1 MSYLR
6 PCFHGKLLS
15 CAALRCSCMK
25 ACHVNRG
32 NARSPTLATWRHDD
46 VMKWQVAWPKL
57 ARRGHQNLGFVV
69 ACCWPSLP
77 PLSHLFGDTR
87 QCLRHCRFTS
97 SKVDWYVTSILNPS
111 HKQRYTK
118 YTKIAT
124 NTPKFTSKLT
134 ISLLFSIYSIF
145 LSFSFLIASP
155 PPTKTI
161 GKACFTR
168 FDHG

>member
-1 MSYLR
+1 MSLIKGKLIIRIR

-32 NARSPTLATWRHDD
+32 NAQSPTLATWRHDD

-124 NTPKFTSKLT
+124 NTPRFYLGILPTDDKHTT
-134 ISLLFSIYSIF
+134 HRARQNSICKQ
-145 LSFSFLIASP
+145 P
-155 PPTKTI
+155 E
-161 GKACFTR
+161 
-168 FDHG
+168 